1 MDAKVAADIR
11 ASITDYVS
19 RLETVQSEL
28 FALYRRKREA
38 LATADVAE
46 LQALQTPEEDLAKR
60 LMTLQQDR
68 QRILARSGQ
77 LGVPSTSLAEVV
89 TALGGD
95 EELQPRIARCRR
107 RAGELRREGWVHWV
121 VANRSIAQT
130 SSLLELIAHRGD
142 RPPTYDGAATSG
154 GTLLD
159 TSA

>member
-1 MDAKVAADIR
+1 MNADPT
-11 ASITDYVS
+11 ANFGANLSDYVAK
-19 RLETVQSEL
+19 LETLQSEL
-28 FALYRRKREA
+28 FALYRRKRTA
-38 LATADVAE
+38 LAAADVAE
-46 LQALQTPEEDLAKR
+46 MQASQAPEADLAKR
-60 LMTLQQDR
+60 LKTLQQER
-68 QRILARSGQ
+68 QQILARAAQ
-77 LGVPSTSLAEVV
+77 HRLPHTALAELA
-89 TALGGD
+89 TAVGGD
-95 EELQPRIARCRR
+95 AELRSRIDRCRR